1 TIGYKQHFKMPYI
14 GLTGNYRYDSFEFGG
29 SFKYSGWVKASDN
42 DEHYNPEKRITYR
55 SDVNNQNYY
64 SVSLH
69 AGYYITP
76 AAKVYVEGTWN
87 RITNKKGDTSLY
99 SRNLNISDHTK
110 NGAGIES
117 YNFMTTAGLKYY
129 F

>member
-1 TIGYKQHFKMPYI
+1 GSYIYSSEGGFRDETGSFPDGERAIGYKQHFKMPYI

-69 AGYYITP
+69 
-76 AAKVYVEGTWN
+76 
-87 RITNKKGDTSLY
+87 
-99 SRNLNISDHTK
+99 
-110 NGAGIES
+110 
-117 YNFMTTAGLKYY
+117 
-129 F
+129 

>member
-1 TIGYKQHFKMPYI
+1 M
-14 GLTGNYRYDSFEFGG
+14 
-29 SFKYSGWVKASDN
+29 KASDN
-42 DEHYNPEKRITYR
+42 DEHYNPEKRSTYR

-87 RITNKKGDTSLY
+87 RITNKKGGTSLY
-99 SRNLNISDHTK
+99 FRIFILFNHCLCKIIYFYND
-110 NGAGIES
+110 S
-117 YNFMTTAGLKYY
+117 YENERG
-129 F
+129 

>member
-1 TIGYKQHFKMPYI
+1 MMSITT
-14 GLTGNYRYDSFEFGG
+14 L
-29 SFKYSGWVKASDN
+29 
-42 DEHYNPEKRITYR
+42 EKRITYR

-110 NGAGIES
+110 MVQA
-117 YNFMTTAGLKYY
+117 LKAIT
-129 F
+129 